1 MLSFFDCYN
10 AFNRLVIFNIANLF
24 IMSQNAT
31 VLSYRFFNFHKKNQF
46 LKITQQKWFEIISE
60 NQAILSAITKWWMSW
75 WIWNSYSVDTK
86 TENIVAY
93 DLSIKK
99 IIDEEDKKYIDLLAG
114 YLNYSW
120 EKHLGLIVWL
130 IFGYIIGFLVMACLI
145 WTIELLFWKEFTNN
159 SKFIEAFFM
168 YFFIATWP
176 IFYIY
181 FFFKDK
187 KIEQEKQKTYQ
198 TKLQS
203 YLQGITF

>member
-1 MLSFFDCYN
+1 MRHN
-10 AFNRLVIFNIANLF
+10 P
-24 IMSQNAT
+24 T

-60 NQAILSAITKWWMSW
+60 NQAILSATTKWWMSW
-75 WIWNSYSVDTK
+75 WFGNSYSVDTK

-99 IIDEEDKKYIDLLAG
+99 IIDEEDRKYIDLLAE

-130 IFGYIIGFLVMACLI
+130 LFGYIIWWLLISWIFASIQFLLWVGVANQFMERFG
-145 WTIELLFWKEFTNN
+145 TYLLFA
-159 SKFIEAFFM
+159 S
-168 YFFIATWP
+168 WP

-181 FFFKDK
+181 FFINDTRIEKVKLK
-187 KIEQEKQKTYQ
+187 KYHTN
-198 TKLQS
+198 LQP
-203 YLQGITF
+203 YLQGIIS